1 MNRYDDII
9 NLENYEPRFHKRM
22 DRYNRAAQFASFAAL
37 KGYEDMI
44 EEEARIT
51 DKKIELTEEE
61 IFILNNKLNLIISK
75 MEQHPIIKIKYF
87 IKDSKKNGGIYK
99 IINKPI
105 KRINNLKRS
114 IELINGVTIPI
125 SSIVEIEADIFK
137 TNEL

>member
-1 MNRYDDII
+1 MNRYSDII
-9 NLENYEPRFHKRM
+9 NIKNYEPKFHKRM
-22 DRYNRAAQFASFAAL
+22 NRYNRAAQFASFAAL

-75 MEQHPIIKIKYF
+75 IEQHPIIKIKYF
-87 IKDSKKNGGIYK
+87 IKDNKKNGGIYK
-99 IINKPI
+99 TINKPI
-105 KRINNLKRS
+105 KRINNSKRC
-114 IELINGVTIPI
+114 IELIEGITIPI